1 MADNQIHSFDLFGEI
16 DSVCQ
21 ANSKIESEFNFFE
34 PDDLNIDIGLPS
46 NEITNN
52 YDMLGLDTDN
62 IFVDFIDNPFISN
75 NEALTNASIQNSER
89 IMQVSIPAETTEF
102 EIDQDQNSNQL
113 EAYNKPDQNP
123 CKPIGEDI
131 INTEE
136 TKANTKMV
144 APLIL
149 LEPPRKLVRI
159 PKVDTD
165 SSMHITSISKP
176 INKPEQV
183 LSVGTAKVAELPKPI
198 IPRINENATSSPIQ
212 ETKVKEDTV
221 SKKVLVERPAKI
233 SLPSTLNHQPK
244 VVLSTIPE
252 SSSERNSN
260 SVNRVLRS
268 RKRKSPIDEVAES
281 CPKNTKSSKI
291 SKLSNKKSNKDTAEN
306 LRHLQ
311 ARVKDS
317 MKFKAYELEKL
328 NDPVL
333 ERCRRNAINAKKNRE
348 LKKAK
353 MEELE
358 NTIAEV
364 QREKNDLAGTN
375 EGLRKEKE
383 QLENEVKYLKNII
396 QNQSQ
401 ISELLQ
407 KLGSSEIR
415 FETPTTDDVITSGM
429 CLHVNGDTTVM
440 KVCSYCALD

>member
-1 MADNQIHSFDLFGEI
+1 
-16 DSVCQ
+16 
-21 ANSKIESEFNFFE
+21 
-34 PDDLNIDIGLPS
+34 
-46 NEITNN
+46 
-52 YDMLGLDTDN
+52 
-62 IFVDFIDNPFISN
+62 
-75 NEALTNASIQNSER
+75 
-89 IMQVSIPAETTEF
+89 
-102 EIDQDQNSNQL
+102 
-113 EAYNKPDQNP
+113 
-123 CKPIGEDI
+123 
-131 INTEE
+131 
-136 TKANTKMV
+136 
-144 APLIL
+144 
-149 LEPPRKLVRI
+149 
-159 PKVDTD
+159 
-165 SSMHITSISKP
+165 
-176 INKPEQV
+176 
-183 LSVGTAKVAELPKPI
+183 
-198 IPRINENATSSPIQ
+198 
-212 ETKVKEDTV
+212 
-221 SKKVLVERPAKI
+221 
-233 SLPSTLNHQPK
+233 
-244 VVLSTIPE
+244 
-252 SSSERNSN
+252 
-260 SVNRVLRS
+260 
-268 RKRKSPIDEVAES
+268 
-281 CPKNTKSSKI
+281 
-291 SKLSNKKSNKDTAEN
+291 
-306 LRHLQ
+306 
-311 ARVKDS
+311 